1 MNRSER
7 YGALFPA
14 HACPSRDV
22 HEGSGRIQTSS
33 RTVPTRTAQPVT
45 AQLVTHFTR
54 PSRKAGTIGRMTHPA
69 LRYSLAGVAA
79 ATLALG
85 VGELVAGL
93 VPGAPSPV
101 VAIGAA
107 IIEMQPP
114 GAKDVVVALFGQND
128 KLALEALIVGVVA
141 AVAAGLGILAT
152 SRPDAARAG
161 VIGLV
166 GIAVVAALWAQRAS
180 PILALGAGVVT
191 ALTGIAALDR
201 LVPRAAGPADGRAY
215 PGRRRFLAAAS
226 LAGIAGLLAGGL
238 GRSLLAGRAAAQ
250 DEAAIT
256 IPPPIEPA
264 DPLPAGAALDVP
276 GITPLVV
283 PNDRFY
289 RIDTALIV
297 PSVDLAT
304 WRLSLRGM
312 VEREVTL
319 TFEELVGLPLVE
331 RYVTIAC
338 VSNEVGGDLVGNAK
352 WTGVRLTDLL
362 EMAGV
367 RPGATQ
373 IVPRSVDGWTAG
385 FPTRWVTEQERDAL
399 VAVEMNDVPLPVE
412 HGFPARLIVP
422 GLYGYVSAT
431 KWLSEIELTTLE
443 AFDAYWVPRG
453 WAKEAPILTQSRI
466 DTPRGTGR
474 VLAAGRVPVAGVAW
488 APERGIRAVE
498 VAVDG
503 GPWQPAR
510 LGAAISDQTWVQWRY
525 DWEATPGVHRLTVR
539 ATDGT
544 GEVQTASP
552 TAPAPDGARGHHSVE
567 VVVG

>member
-1 MNRSER
+1 
-7 YGALFPA
+7 
-14 HACPSRDV
+14 
-22 HEGSGRIQTSS
+22 
-33 RTVPTRTAQPVT
+33 
-45 AQLVTHFTR
+45 
-54 PSRKAGTIGRMTHPA
+54 MTHPA
-69 LRYSLAGVAA
+69 LRYALAGIAA

-93 VPGAPSPV
+93 VPGTPSPV

-107 IIEMQPP
+107 IIELQPP

-128 KLALEALIVGVVA
+128 KLALEALVVGVA
-141 AVAAGLGILAT
+141 FALAAGIGLLAT
-152 SRPDAARAG
+152 RAPSLARAG

-166 GIAVVAALWAQRAS
+166 GVAALAALWALRANAL
-180 PILALGAGVVT
+180 LALAGGVITALAGV
-191 ALTGIAALDR
+191 AALER
-201 LVPRAAGPADGRAY
+201 LVELAGGPNDEPAHSS
-215 PGRRRFLAAAS
+215 RRWFLASAS
-226 LAGIAGLLAGGL
+226 LAGLAGLLAGGL

-256 IPPPIEPA
+256 IPSSIEPA
-264 DPLPAGAALDVP
+264 DPLPPGAELDVP

-304 WRLSLRGM
+304 WRLRVHGM
-312 VEREVTL
+312 VDREVTL
-319 TFEELVGLPLVE
+319 TFEELVELPLVE

-338 VSNEVGGDLVGNAK
+338 VSNEVGGDLIGNAK

-362 EMAGV
+362 EMSGV
-367 RPGATQ
+367 RPAATQ

-385 FPTRWVTEQERDAL
+385 FPTAWVTEQERDAL

-431 KWLSEIELTTLE
+431 KWLSDIELTTLE

-474 VLAAGRVPVAGVAW
+474 PLAAGRVPVAGVAW

-544 GEVQTASP
+544 GEVQTASR

>member
-1 MNRSER
+1 M
-7 YGALFPA
+7 
-14 HACPSRDV
+14 
-22 HEGSGRIQTSS
+22 
-33 RTVPTRTAQPVT
+33 PTGTAQPVT
-45 AQLVTHFTR
+45 ARLVTHFTR

-69 LRYSLAGVAA
+69 LRYSLAGIAA

-93 VPGAPSPV
+93 VPGTPSPV

-107 IIEMQPP
+107 IIELQPP

-128 KLALEALIVGVVA
+128 KLALEALIVGVVMA
-141 AVAAGLGILAT
+141 LAAGLGLLAT
-152 SRPDAARAG
+152 RAPSVARAG

-166 GIAVVAALWAQRAS
+166 GVAVLAALWALRANAV
-180 PILALGAGVVT
+180 LALGSGAVIVLVG
-191 ALTGIAALDR
+191 LRALDR
-201 LVPRAAGPADGRAY
+201 LVPLAGGAVAEARPAGPGKESPFLPD
-215 PGRRRFLAAAS
+215 RRRFLATAS
-226 LAGIAGLLAGGL
+226 VAGIAGLLAGGL

-367 RPGATQ
+367 QPGATQ

-385 FPTRWVTEQERDAL
+385 FPTAWVTQQERDSL

-544 GEVQTASP
+544 GEVQTASR